1 MFPLQRN
8 QEKSQGNFP
17 NTNDWFLHKGTSQM
31 GYVRSESFSY
41 EIFHSLIK
49 CLYKQVFIQALLSTA
64 IFSQRFSF
72 FSVCL
77 AQQLHDMAP

>member
-1 MFPLQRN
+1 
-8 QEKSQGNFP
+8 
-17 NTNDWFLHKGTSQM
+17 M

-49 CLYKQVFIQALLSTA
+49 CLYKQVFIQALLSAA
-64 IFSQRFSF
+64 IFLQRFSF

-77 AQQLHDMAP
+77 VQRLHVVAPW